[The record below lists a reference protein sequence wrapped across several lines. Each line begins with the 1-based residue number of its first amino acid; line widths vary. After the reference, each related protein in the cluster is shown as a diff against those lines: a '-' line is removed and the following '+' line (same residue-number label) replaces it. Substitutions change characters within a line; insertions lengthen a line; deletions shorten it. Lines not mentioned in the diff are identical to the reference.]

1 MIHKIYGGSQSDLAN
16 HAVRTYARS
25 KVTSLSKAMQFGSC
39 LAAGPGISRETSGP
53 RQYILGQR
61 TYISRQ
67 KTTPIGL
74 YSLPGTFSTEPD
86 GISDDGQLFYTALLD

>member
-1 MIHKIYGGSQSDLAN
+1 
-16 HAVRTYARS
+16 
-25 KVTSLSKAMQFGSC
+25 MQFDSC
-39 LAAGPGISRETSGP
+39 LAAGPGISRETSGL

-61 TYISRQ
+61 TYISRE

-74 YSLPGTFSTEPD
+74 YSLPDTFSTEPD